1 MAIFHSTS
9 SSMSLILLSII
20 FISISPLSLGLK
32 VTDAQIKHICSKTS
46 NPDRCF
52 KLLKSDH
59 RIINADAKGLAQ
71 ISINLASTHV
81 KKLLSELNSLA
92 KATHDSR
99 SKNIYNFCSKSY
111 NDIIRDLEVI
121 AKSNVK
127 SGFVDR
133 VKNAFEENK
142 SCEIKLFHRGS
153 SDRAHLKNKIE
164 DVKFLLS
171 IVKAMTDN
179 LHKK

>member
-1 MAIFHSTS
+1 MAIFPST
-9 SSMSLILLSII
+9 SLILLSII
-20 FISISPLSLGLK
+20 FISISPLSLGFK
-32 VTDAQIKHICSKTS
+32 VTDTQIKYICSKTS
-46 NPDRCF
+46 NPNRCF

-71 ISINLASTHV
+71 ISINLASTQ
-81 KKLLSELNSLA
+81 
-92 KATHDSR
+92 
-99 SKNIYNFCSKSY
+99 SY

-121 AKSNVK
+121 AKDKVK
-127 SGFVDR
+127 SSFVDR

-171 IVKAMTDN
+171 VVKAMTDN

>member
-1 MAIFHSTS
+1 MAIFPST
-9 SSMSLILLSII
+9 SLILLSII

-32 VTDAQIKHICSKTS
+32 VTDTQIKHICSKTS

-59 RIINADAKGLAQ
+59 RITNADAKGLAQ
-71 ISINLASTHV
+71 ISFNLAS
-81 KKLLSELNSLA
+81 NQ
-92 KATHDSR
+92 
-99 SKNIYNFCSKSY
+99 SY

-142 SCEIKLFHRGS
+142 NCEIKLLHRGS

-171 IVKAMTDN
+171 VVKAITDN